1 MGGSSEEVRARAVTL
16 IAPTAWTSKLPF
28 AGRLLLLTP
37 SLGRVFGFKSAAYAN
52 SEPLPR

>member
-1 MGGSSEEVRARAVTL
+1 MFVGDVVDPVPIAKLLATDGEGMEVAVM
-16 IAPTAWTSKLPF
+16 P
-28 AGRLLLLTP
+28 LLLTP